1 MSAQQPSESDDQ
13 YEAFRLLVAGGFYHP
28 EEVSRRELR
37 ATLDQWLSQLGKT
50 PSEEDLRQLISSESG
65 TTLEPFV
72 LTPTDLECAIF
83 LARAAFSKRIG
94 QTRFRIVSR
103 ETMGADGGLVITQN
117 LKSYYAERYSLGRH
131 RSQPNSGWA
140 FIPEF
145 LPRNNRQAGADLVQ
159 ATLSTDD
166 QGFCIVVPLP
176 ESRLHPS
183 QCARLFQK
191 GSQIAGVSDSFS
203 DLGLRV
209 ESYDGQVC
217 IRSGSPESMIR
228 MMSFMVEERTLI
240 LQAPSQEQDTFPTTL
255 LKLAPPQPEPVFI
268 PALTASSPSYTAWI
282 QASVPTL
289 VTLKEKHKIALTS
302 WLRPAREWLE
312 PIFHSAH
319 ETIPR

>member
-1 MSAQQPSESDDQ
+1 MSAQQPSESDDHS
-13 YEAFRLLVAGGFYHP
+13 EAFRLLVAGGFYHP
-28 EEVSRRELR
+28 EEASRRELR
-37 ATLDQWLSQLGKT
+37 AILDQWLSQLGKT

-83 LARAAFSKRIG
+83 LARAAFSKKIG

-145 LPRNNRQAGADLVQ
+145 LPTKKQQAGADLAH
-159 ATLSTDD
+159 ATLSTDEE
-166 QGFCIVVPLP
+166 GFSIVVPLP

-203 DLGLRV
+203 DLGLRIG
-209 ESYDGQVC
+209 SYDGQVC

-228 MMSFMVEERTLI
+228 MMSYMVEERTLV
-240 LQAPSQEQDTFPTTL
+240 LQEPYKEITFPTTL
-255 LKLAPPQPEPVFI
+255 LKLATPQPEPVFI
-268 PALTASSPSYTAWI
+268 PALTASSPSYTAWL

-289 VTLKEKHKIALTS
+289 FTLKEKHKIALTS

-319 ETIPR
+319 ETIPC